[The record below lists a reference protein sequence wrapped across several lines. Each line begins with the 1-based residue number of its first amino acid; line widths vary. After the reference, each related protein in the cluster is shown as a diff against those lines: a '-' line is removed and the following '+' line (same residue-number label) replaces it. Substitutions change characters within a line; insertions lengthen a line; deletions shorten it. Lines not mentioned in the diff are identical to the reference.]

1 MTNESLL
8 EQVLKLPANE
18 RAEVAQQVLLSLEPA
33 EFCDDVDHAWVAEIQ
48 QRRAAIRNGEVQL
61 LEWADVRRQILGEL
75 GQARS
80 Q

>member
-8 EQVLKLPANE
+8 AQVLKLPANE

-33 EFCDDVDHAWVAEIQ
+33 EFGDDMDRDWVAEIQ
-48 QRRAAIRNGEVQL
+48 RRRAAIRNGEVQL